1 MIFAIFVFTSSKNS
15 VKFCSSI
22 LGITIFYELYAI
34 IDTGNQQ
41 ERVEVGTVIEVDY
54 IADAKKGD
62 KVKFDKVLLL
72 SDGKTPHVGQPHVK
86 KAYVSGKVVS
96 QDKKDKVYAIQFRR
110 RKDSKRI
117 VGHRRKV
124 TTINIEEIKN
134 GS

>member
-1 MIFAIFVFTSSKNS
+1 MALLSK
-15 VKFCSSI
+15 
-22 LGITIFYELYAI
+22 
-34 IDTGNQQ
+34 
-41 ERVEVGTVIEVDY
+41 Y

-96 QDKKDKVYAIQFRR
+96 QDKKEKVYAIQFRR

>member
-1 MIFAIFVFTSSKNS
+1 M
-15 VKFCSSI
+15 
-22 LGITIFYELYAI
+22 YAI

-41 ERVEVGTVIEVDY
+41 EKVEVGTLIEVDY

-62 KVKFDKVLLL
+62 KINFDKVLLL
-72 SDGKTPHVGQPHVK
+72 SDGKSPVVGQPHIK
-86 KAYVSGKVVS
+86 KASVGGGGGGSGKVVS

-124 TTINIEEIKN
+124 TTINITEIKN
-134 GS
+134 GT

>member
-1 MIFAIFVFTSSKNS
+1 M
-15 VKFCSSI
+15 
-22 LGITIFYELYAI
+22 YAI

-62 KVKFDKVLLL
+62 IVKFDKVLLL

-96 QDKKDKVYAIQFRR
+96 QDKKDKVYEIQLRR

>member
-1 MIFAIFVFTSSKNS
+1 M
-15 VKFCSSI
+15 
-22 LGITIFYELYAI
+22 YAI

-72 SDGKTPHVGQPHVK
+72 SDGKIPHVGQPHVK

-96 QDKKDKVYAIQFRR
+96 QIKKIKFMQFNLGEGKILRELL
-110 RKDSKRI
+110 D
-117 VGHRRKV
+117 
-124 TTINIEEIKN
+124 IEEK
-134 GS
+134 

>member
-1 MIFAIFVFTSSKNS
+1 M
-15 VKFCSSI
+15 
-22 LGITIFYELYAI
+22 YAI

-41 ERVEVGTVIEVDY
+41 EKVEVGTIIEVDY
-54 IADAKKGD
+54 MADKKKGD
-62 KVKFDKVLLL
+62 KVMFDKVLLL
-72 SDGKTPHVGQPHVK
+72 SNGKDATVGQPYVG
-86 KAYVSGKVVS
+86 KASVSGKVVS

-124 TTINIEEIKN
+124 TTINISEINN

>member
-1 MIFAIFVFTSSKNS
+1 M
-15 VKFCSSI
+15 
-22 LGITIFYELYAI
+22 YAI
-34 IDTGNQQ
+34 IDTGNSQ
-41 ERVEVGTVIEVDY
+41 EKVEVGSQIEVDFLS
-54 IADAKKGD
+54 DKKKGD
-62 KVKFDKVLLL
+62 VVKFEKVLLV
-72 SDGKTPHVGQPHVK
+72 SDGKSPQIGKPYVS
-86 KAYVSGKVVS
+86 KASVSGKVVS

>member
-1 MIFAIFVFTSSKNS
+1 M
-15 VKFCSSI
+15 
-22 LGITIFYELYAI
+22 YAI

-86 KAYVSGKVVS
+86 KAYVSSNYFCHFFQCRLLCMSVCLS
-96 QDKKDKVYAIQFRR
+96 YFWL
-110 RKDSKRI
+110 
-117 VGHRRKV
+117 
-124 TTINIEEIKN
+124 
-134 GS
+134 

>member
-1 MIFAIFVFTSSKNS
+1 M
-15 VKFCSSI
+15 
-22 LGITIFYELYAI
+22 YAI

-96 QDKKDKVYAIQFRR
+96 QKKKIKFMQY
-110 RKDSKRI
+110 
-117 VGHRRKV
+117 
-124 TTINIEEIKN
+124 NLEEEKIPKELLDTDEK
-134 GS
+134 

>member
-1 MIFAIFVFTSSKNS
+1 M
-15 VKFCSSI
+15 
-22 LGITIFYELYAI
+22 YAI

-41 ERVEVGTVIEVDY
+41 EKVEVGTVIEVDY

-72 SDGKTPHVGQPHVK
+72 SDGKDPLVGQPHVV

-124 TTINIEEIKN
+124 TTINREEIKN
-134 GS
+134 GA

>member
-1 MIFAIFVFTSSKNS
+1 M
-15 VKFCSSI
+15 
-22 LGITIFYELYAI
+22 YAI

-96 QDKKDKVYAIQFRR
+96 QNKKDKVYAIQFRR

-134 GS
+134 GDSISNIFLSMEYVYDSVIQVM

>member
-1 MIFAIFVFTSSKNS
+1 M
-15 VKFCSSI
+15 
-22 LGITIFYELYAI
+22 YAI

-72 SDGKTPHVGQPHVK
+72 SDGKTPHVGQPHIK

-96 QDKKDKVYAIQFRR
+96 QDKKDKVY
-110 RKDSKRI
+110 KDFEACHFEI
-117 VGHRRKV
+117 IGVV
-124 TTINIEEIKN
+124 TSSITKH
-134 GS
+134 

>member
-1 MIFAIFVFTSSKNS
+1 M
-15 VKFCSSI
+15 
-22 LGITIFYELYAI
+22 YAI

-72 SDGKTPHVGQPHVK
+72 SDGKTPHIGQPHVK

-124 TTINIEEIKN
+124 TTINMEEIKN